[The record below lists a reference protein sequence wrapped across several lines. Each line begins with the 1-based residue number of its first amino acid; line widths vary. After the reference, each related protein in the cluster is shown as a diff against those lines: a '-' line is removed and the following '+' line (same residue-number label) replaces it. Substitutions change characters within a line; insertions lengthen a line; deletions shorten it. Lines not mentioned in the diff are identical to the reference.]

1 MKKLFSKFPILQ
13 TTNLSTLS
21 PLYREENWCLPSIT
35 VRIIAKEKK
44 THRQNNCQ
52 RKKQEEKNYPQ
63 NNCQRKKL
71 TVRIIAKEK
80 KLTVRIIAKE
90 KNLLSE

>member
-44 THRQNNCQ
+44 
-52 RKKQEEKNYPQ
+52 
-63 NNCQRKKL
+63 L
-71 TVRIIAKEK
+71 TVRIIAREK
-80 KLTVRIIAKE
+80 NKKKKITLRIIAKE
-90 KNLLSE
+90 KNLPSE